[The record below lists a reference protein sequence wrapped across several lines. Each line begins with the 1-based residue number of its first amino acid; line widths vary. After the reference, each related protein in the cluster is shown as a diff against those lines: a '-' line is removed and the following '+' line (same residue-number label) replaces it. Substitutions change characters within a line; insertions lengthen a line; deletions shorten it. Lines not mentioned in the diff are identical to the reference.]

1 MNCRHC
7 GKAIRAVNWA
17 TGPGWM
23 HEDGG
28 SLCRHLHAQP
38 EPPTLV
44 TSEALM
50 FAEKAG
56 IPWPEER
63 PYEQTLDES
72 ERRGD

>member
-1 MNCRHC
+1 MTSRCTCGYDGDPLVFGECRTC
-7 GKAIRAVNWA
+7 YPK
-17 TGPGWM
+17 
-23 HEDGG
+23 
-28 SLCRHLHAQP
+28 
-38 EPPTLV
+38 PTLV

-72 ERRGD
+72 DRRGD